1 MADSSGYISNRM
13 LSNIKQINNNT
24 LSLNEESKNIFDLSL
39 SLMIS
44 GMTRT
49 VAKPNIKEKK
59 YDK

>member
-1 MADSSGYISNRM
+1 MADSSGYISNRI

-49 VAKPNIKEKK
+49 VAQPILKEKK